1 MLISSKDPGENELF
15 RAAGASGELDGD
27 DLLVTSQNIG
37 ASKLD
42 FYVPVTVDGNVELY
56 TDHRRIDLDIKITNP
71 AGVAT
76 SPYIDF
82 SSPYAAPTE
91 YGSFL
96 LVYLPTEA
104 YDVENLVPGLT
115 RLARD
120 GPVAAAGMVL
130 RIPRGQT
137 QVTRQS
143 FSLPLSVDAF
153 DIVPSTRLSPIIYDL
168 NGHLFS
174 DRLPTRVALA
184 PLTPE
189 KQPTGWLLV
198 GMVLLGL
205 GIIATGGA
213 LSTLGT
219 VRAEGDPLATKR
231 AAIDVWTGMLIIATA
246 AWLLAAYGY
255 FTHFA

>member
-1 MLISSKDPGENELF
+1 
-15 RAAGASGELDGD
+15 
-27 DLLVTSQNIG
+27 
-37 ASKLD
+37 
-42 FYVPVTVDGNVELY
+42 
-56 TDHRRIDLDIKITNP
+56 
-71 AGVAT
+71 
-76 SPYIDF
+76 
-82 SSPYAAPTE
+82 
-91 YGSFL
+91 L
-96 LVYLPTEA
+96 LVYLPTDA
-104 YDVENLVPGLT
+104 YDVVNLVPGLT
-115 RLARD
+115 RLARV
-120 GPVAAAGMVL
+120 GPVAAAGVVV

-137 QVTRQS
+137 QVTRLS

-205 GIIATGGA
+205 GVIATGGA

-219 VRAEGDPLATKR
+219 VRADGDAIAVKR
-231 AAIDVWTGMLIIATA
+231 AAIDGWTGLLILATA
-246 AWLLAAYGY
+246 LWMLVAYGY
-255 FTHFA
+255 FTRYG

>member
-1 MLISSKDPGENELF
+1 MLISSKDPSEDEVF
-15 RAAGASGELDGD
+15 RAAGARGELDAN

-42 FYVPVTVDGNVELY
+42 FYVPVTVDGTVEIY
-56 TDHRRIDLDIKITNP
+56 ADHRRFDLDVTITNP

-96 LVYLPTEA
+96 LVYMPSEA
-104 YDVENLVPGLT
+104 YDVENRVPGLT

-120 GPVAAAGMVL
+120 GPAAVAGMVL

-137 QVTRQS
+137 VVTRVS
-143 FSLPLSVDAF
+143 FSLPLSVGVI
-153 DIVPSTRLSPIIYDL
+153 DIVPSTRLSPIIYHL
-168 NGHLFS
+168 NGHVFS
-174 DRLPTRVALA
+174 DRLPTPVALA

-189 KQPTGWLLV
+189 EQPTGWLLV
-198 GMVLLGL
+198 GMVVLLFGV
-205 GIIATGGA
+205 IATGGA
-213 LSTLGT
+213 ASTRGLA
-219 VRAEGDPLATKR
+219 RADGDMIAAKR
-231 AAIDVWTGMLIIATA
+231 AAIDVWTGFFVLATA
-246 AWLLAAYGY
+246 AGMLLAFGY
-255 FTHFA
+255 FTLQ